1 MAKPKKEEKHVN
13 HERWLVSYG
22 DFLTLLFAVFVAL
35 YAMGQADQ
43 KKVEQVMQSM
53 RESFG
58 YTTIQGSAA
67 RPTVVDSTD
76 IRIVPSI
83 TPDLTNKGR
92 SQGQIMGGKG
102 RARAEEKDFRAIK
115 AAMEAYLVKQGA
127 QDKVSVSITR
137 RGLVVSLKEAGFFDS
152 GSAIVRESAYPL
164 LAKVAESLG
173 GYSNAVRVEG
183 HTDTMPINSATF
195 PSNWELSTGRATNI
209 VHFLTKSYDFDPEA
223 ISAAGFGQ
231 YRPIAENTTSEG
243 RSKNRRVDIVLL
255 SGEGEKGEPTGRD
268 QEPGT
273 GNR

>member
-35 YAMGQADQ
+35 YAMGQSDK
-43 KKVEQVMQSM
+43 KKVEQVMMSL

-58 YTTIQGSAA
+58 FTTIQGSAA
-67 RPTVVDSTD
+67 KPVVIDSTD
-76 IRIVPSI
+76 MRIIPTI
-83 TPDLTNKGR
+83 TPDLINKGR
-92 SQGQIMGGKG
+92 SQGQKMGG

-127 QDKVSVSITR
+127 QAKVSVGITQ

-164 LAKVAESLG
+164 LAKVAESLA

-183 HTDTMPINSATF
+183 HTDTMPISSPLF
-195 PSNWELSTGRATNI
+195 PSNWELSTARATNI
-209 VHFLTKSYDFDPEA
+209 VHFLTKSYDFQPSA
-223 ISAAGFGQ
+223 ISAAGFGE
-231 YRPIAENTTSEG
+231 YRPIADNATAEG

-255 SGEGEKGEPTGRD
+255 SGEGEIGRAHV
-268 QEPGT
+268 
-273 GNR
+273 